1 MELFF
6 GLLVVGLPAV
16 LLMARGAHPGDR
28 DDEREAK
35 ADRPAGPGA
44 EGMAVPEAGEIGPA
58 AEPPNRPDRR
68 TDRR

>member
-6 GLLVVGLPAV
+6 GLLIVGLPAV

-28 DDEREAK
+28 DDSEPT

-44 EGMAVPEAGEIGPA
+44 EAMAVPAAGEIGPA
-58 AEPPNRPDRR
+58 AEPPPPRERR
-68 TDRR
+68 TDRE